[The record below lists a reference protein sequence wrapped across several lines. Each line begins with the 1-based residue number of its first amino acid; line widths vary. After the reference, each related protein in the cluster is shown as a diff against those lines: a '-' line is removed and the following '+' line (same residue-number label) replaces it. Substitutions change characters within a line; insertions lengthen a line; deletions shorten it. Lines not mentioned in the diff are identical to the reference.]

1 MSEILTLL
9 VVIRLRGARA
19 LIKHERW
26 DSAMVGLV
34 WILRVGEKSVRST
47 LATEVVTVFC
57 LLSVED
63 LSIRKKDAS
72 VTREKERRY
81 WRRMKK
87 LTTGAG
93 DAPL

>member
-9 VVIRLRGARA
+9 IVIRLRGARA

-26 DSAMVGLV
+26 DSAVVGLV
-34 WILRVGEKSVRST
+34 WILRVGEDSVQST
-47 LATEVVTVFC
+47 LNMEVITVFC
-57 LLSVED
+57 LLSAED

-81 WRRMKK
+81 WKRMKK

-93 DAPL
+93 DARL